1 MANVHAHDEPNDGGA
16 AQRKVIWKTFWI
28 LLILTAL
35 EFLIAFTM
43 DHGFLK
49 ITIFILMTFVK
60 AFYIVGEFMHLKH
73 EVKALIWSIVL
84 PIIFIVWLLVA
95 LFVEG
100 DAIFDAIW
108 HF

>member
-1 MANVHAHDEPNDGGA
+1 MANVHAHDTPNDGGA

-60 AFYIVGEFMHLKH
+60 AFYIVGDFMHLKH

-84 PIIFIVWLLVA
+84 PMLFIVWLLVA
-95 LFVEG
+95 LVIEG
-100 DAIFDAIW
+100 EAIFDAL
-108 HF
+108 FL

>member
-1 MANVHAHDEPNDGGA
+1 MAHVHSHEGPNDGGA

-43 DHGFLK
+43 AHGTTK

-60 AFYIVGEFMHLKH
+60 AWYIVGDFMHLKH
-73 EVKALIWSIVL
+73 EAKGLVWSIVL
-84 PIIFIVWLLVA
+84 PIIFIVWLMVA
-95 LFVEG
+95 LFIEG
-100 DAIFDAIW
+100 DYIFNAVW
-108 HF
+108 Q